1 MLNEHTHFHEE
12 PLDEEE
18 RQLRRELEAGE
29 WVPNPT
35 PIITDEFEETVS
47 ALEATA
53 HEFDRVQADP
63 YRWKW
68 VILTLHSALQ
78 GMMVLALQGS
88 NGLRVLKPES
98 TKRRLS
104 AYESGEL
111 YPADLEMDYFLGLY
125 RKIKRN
131 NDMLLYYDSKKFT
144 PKGTQGRSIKDLN
157 HLRNRFVHFTP
168 GRFEFPHGLSEM
180 TLDCLEIG
188 WFLAWDSNNVGWQ
201 GKDNADELVERAKKA
216 FRTAAKAALEA
227 GERPSNLLNSIVT
240 DEFLETVSALEAAAD
255 ELERARTD
263 PYRWKWAILALHS
276 ALQGMMVIAL
286 QDSQDSKLKPFLE
299 LYDGIKSDFML
310 LLGDSKKFAPGRT
323 LDTSIKD
330 LNQLRDQ
337 FVHFTPGTL
346 RLILKG
352 LPEMTTD
359 CLDIARFSVWNANN
373 VGWQG
378 KDDADELIKR
388 VKKALAIASRAA
400 QEMEEAYALP
410 PQL

>member
-1 MLNEHTHFHEE
+1 M
-12 PLDEEE
+12 
-18 RQLRRELEAGE
+18 RQELGARE
-29 WVPNPT
+29 WIPNPAS
-35 PIITDEFEETVS
+35 IITDEFEETVS

-53 HEFDRVQADP
+53 HEFERVQADP

-88 NGLRVLKPES
+88 NALGVLKPES
-98 TKRRLS
+98 KKRRLS
-104 AYESGEL
+104 AYESGEP
-111 YPADLEMDYFLGLY
+111 YPTDLEMDYFLGLY

-131 NDMLLYYDSKKFT
+131 NDMLLYCDSKRFI

-168 GRFEFPHGLSEM
+168 GRFKFPHGLSRM
-180 TLDCLEIG
+180 MLDCLEIG

-201 GKDNADELVERAKKA
+201 GRDNADELAERAKKA

-227 GERPSNLLNSIVT
+227 GKRPSNLLNSIVT
-240 DEFLETVSALEAAAD
+240 DEFLETVSALEAAAN

-299 LYDGIKSDFML
+299 LYDGIKSDTVLFYVT
-310 LLGDSKKFAPGRT
+310 SKKFTPEGTQGR
-323 LDTSIKD
+323 SIKD
-330 LNQLRDQ
+330 LNRLRNQ
-337 FVHFTPGTL
+337 FVHSLLLCPYTQRTS
-346 RLILKG
+346 R
-352 LPEMTTD
+352 
-359 CLDIARFSVWNANN
+359 N
-373 VGWQG
+373 
-378 KDDADELIKR
+378 DD
-388 VKKALAIASRAA
+388 
-400 QEMEEAYALP
+400 
-410 PQL
+410 